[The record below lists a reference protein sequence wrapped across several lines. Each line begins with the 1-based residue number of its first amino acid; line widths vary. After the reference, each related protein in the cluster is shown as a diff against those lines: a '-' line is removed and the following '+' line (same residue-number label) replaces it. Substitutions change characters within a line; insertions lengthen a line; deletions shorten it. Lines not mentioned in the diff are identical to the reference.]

1 VVNLPPYEQLPRRTR
16 RTLVARALVRALV
29 TSVLL
34 VTAYYAL
41 PFDHI
46 TGAGQI
52 TVLVLGIAALAVL
65 IGWQV
70 RAILHAPY
78 PVAQAIE
85 SLAFTTPLFL
95 LLFAS
100 TYYLL
105 GHTTPSDFTQR
116 MTRTDA
122 LYFTITT
129 FTTTG
134 FGDIAATSEG
144 ARLIVTGQMLLD
156 LILLGFGV
164 RVLVGAVRIGQEAR
178 RGGGER
184 PDPTAS

>member
-1 VVNLPPYEQLPRRTR
+1 MNLQPYEGLPRQTR
-16 RTLVARALVRALV
+16 RKMVARALVRALI
-29 TSVLL
+29 TSTLL
-34 VTAYYAL
+34 VTAYYVL
-41 PFDHI
+41 PFDHLSGTRI
-46 TGAGQI
+46 GY
-52 TVLVLGIAALAVL
+52 LVVGIAALVVL

-85 SLAFTTPLFL
+85 SLAVSTPLFL

-100 TYYLL
+100 TYYVL
-105 GHTTPSDFTQR
+105 GHATPSDFSQQ

-122 LYFTITT
+122 LYFTMTT
-129 FTTTG
+129 FSTTG
-134 FGDIAATSEG
+134 FGDITAKSEG

-164 RVLVGAVRIGQEAR
+164 RVFVGAVRLGQEAR
-178 RGGGER
+178 RGGGEQ
-184 PDPTAS
+184 PDPSPG

>member
-1 VVNLPPYEQLPRRTR
+1 LL
-16 RTLVARALVRALV
+16 RALV

-34 VTAYYAL
+34 VTAYYVL

-46 TGAGQI
+46 TDAGQI
-52 TVLVLGIAALAVL
+52 AVLVIGLAALVVL
-65 IGWQV
+65 ITVQV
-70 RAILHAPY
+70 RAILRAAY
-78 PVAQAIE
+78 PGARAIE
-85 SLAFTTPLFL
+85 ALAMTTPLFL

-105 GHTTPSDFTQR
+105 GHTTPSDFSQR

-122 LYFTITT
+122 LYFTMTT

-134 FGDIAATSEG
+134 FGDITATSEG

-156 LILLGFGV
+156 LLLLGFGV
-164 RVLVGAVRIGQEAR
+164 RVFVGAVRLGQEAR
-178 RGGGER
+178 AGAGARTDTGG
-184 PDPTAS
+184 S